1 MARVNHLVLDGSVRR
16 AGGGRVLVGG
26 SPLILLRLTA
36 AGAALIDRIPV
47 GGTVGGT
54 AGGEI
59 SGGATTEALLDRL
72 LDAGIVHPQLAG
84 IVHPQLG
91 GIPPHQGAGDYL
103 QAGDVT
109 VVIPAF
115 ATPLATLAAVVEAC
129 AGVAAVVVV
138 DDASPTPICP
148 VPGATVVRRTVN
160 GGPGQARTS
169 GLEHVDTRLV
179 AFVDSDVTPAPGWL
193 DGLLGHFTDD
203 RVALVAPRVASAT
216 GPGALA
222 RFDSV
227 RSPLD
232 LGPAPAR
239 VRAGTR
245 VSYVPSAVMVA
256 RVGAL
261 RAVGGFDPGLR
272 VGEDVD
278 LVWRLD
284 EAGWRVRYEPAVTVQ
299 HAPRPSLMSWLRQRH
314 QYGTSAAPLAAQH
327 PGALAPVRVSGWSA
341 ASWLAVAAGWPV
353 IGATIAA
360 GTTALLA
367 GKLRTVP
374 DGTRLALRLA
384 GLGHLHAGR
393 SLASGV
399 TRAWWPFAIAA
410 ALVSQRARR
419 AVLMA
424 AVVPAAFD
432 WWSTRP
438 PLDPLT
444 YVALRNLDDVA
455 SGCGLWTGVIRTRSL
470 DAIRP
475 DLTSWPKP
483 GRGRTRAAA
492 TPVQP
497 PADR

>member
-1 MARVNHLVLDGSVRR
+1 VHPGPRGAIVGSSPARRR
-16 AGGGRVLVGG
+16 LAR
-26 SPLILLRLTA
+26 R
-36 AGAALIDRIPV
+36 
-47 GGTVGGT
+47 
-54 AGGEI
+54 
-59 SGGATTEALLDRL
+59 LLDRGL
-72 LDAGIVHPQLAG
+72 AHPRPASG
-84 IVHPQLG
+84 PFT
-91 GIPPHQGAGDYL
+91 AS
-103 QAGDVT
+103 DVT
-109 VVIPAF
+109 CIIPTHGEVEDLGRTLRSIAATQPDAPAVI
-115 ATPLATLAAVVEAC
+115 
-129 AGVAAVVVV
+129 VV
-138 DDASPTPICP
+138 DDASPAPIP
-148 VPGATVVRRTVN
+148 AVPGATVLRRAVN
-160 GGPGQARTS
+160 GGPGQARSS
-169 GLEHVDTRLV
+169 GLEHVHTPLV

-193 DGLLGHFTDD
+193 DGLLGHFADD
-203 RVALVAPRVASAT
+203 RVALVAPRVASAP

-222 RFDSV
+222 RFDTV

-245 VSYVPSAVMVA
+245 VSYVPAAVMVA
-256 RVGAL
+256 RVEAL

-284 EAGWRVRYEPAVTVQ
+284 EAGWRVRYEPAVIVQ
-299 HAPRPSLMSWLRQRH
+299 HAPRPSLTGWLRQRH
-314 QYGTSAAPLAAQH
+314 QYGTSAAPLAARH

-353 IGATIAA
+353 VGAAIAA

-367 GKLRTVP
+367 RKLRTVP
-374 DGTRLALRLA
+374 DGTRLALHLA

-399 TRAWWPFAIAA
+399 TRAWWPFAIAVA
-410 ALVSQRARR
+410 VVSRRGRR
-419 AVLMA
+419 AVVMA

-432 WWSTRP
+432 WWSSRP
-438 PLDPLT
+438 PLDPLS
-444 YVALRNLDDVA
+444 YVALRNLDDA
-455 SGCGLWTGVIRTRSL
+455 AYGSGLWTGVITARSL

-483 GRGRTRAAA
+483 GRGPTRAAT
-492 TPVQP
+492 TPAQR